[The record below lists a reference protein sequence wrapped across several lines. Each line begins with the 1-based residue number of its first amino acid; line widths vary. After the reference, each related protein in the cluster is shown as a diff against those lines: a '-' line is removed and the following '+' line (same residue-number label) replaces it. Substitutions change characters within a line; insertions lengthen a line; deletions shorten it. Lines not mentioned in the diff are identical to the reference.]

1 MKGSIPLGRLA
12 GVKLSAHWSLFVVLA
27 LVALALGTGI
37 LPAAAPGMPAVW
49 YTVAGVLGAVA
60 FVVTIVLHEM
70 GHAVVAQRQGL
81 PVDGMVVWALGGLTS
96 IEKEP
101 ATPAAELALSGVGP
115 LVSLVI
121 GGVLVGVAWGL
132 AAVAVSPVLVD
143 TVGWLGGLNLLL
155 AALNALPAAPLDG
168 GRMLHAIAWKVTG
181 DTRRSTLL
189 STGAGQVLGWVAV
202 VAGLWM
208 VLGGST
214 EGLWIGA
221 TGMFVAVGAVA
232 QRQQAAAHAVLGE
245 RTVAQLMVPLASRPV
260 PDWWTVDAALAAG
273 LADGPGQ
280 VLVLHDWQ
288 GRLSGMASAVA
299 LLEVPYLWR
308 RSVQLRQ
315 LAWPEQAVVTT
326 TPSEPVLDLVR
337 RWPPSA
343 KWAVALVAGRPVGAL
358 SMADMEM
365 AVSRWIDGSRGQPS
379 WPVPPQP
386 HSGTGVPQTPV
397 GGGIGR

>member
-1 MKGSIPLGRLA
+1 MKGSIPMGRLA

-27 LVALALGTGI
+27 LVALALGTGV
-37 LPAAAPGMPAVW
+37 LPAAAPGMSALW

-60 FVVTIVLHEM
+60 FVVTIVLHEI

-81 PVDGMVVWALGGLTS
+81 PVEGMVVWALGGLTS

-101 ATPAAELALSGVGP
+101 ATPGAELALSGVGP
-115 LVSLVI
+115 LVSLVV
-121 GGVLVGVAWGL
+121 GGVLVGAAWGL
-132 AAVAVSPVLVD
+132 AAVPVSPLIVD

-168 GRMLHAIAWKVTG
+168 GRMLHAVAWKVTG

-189 STGAGQVLGWVAV
+189 SSGAGQVLGWVAI

-208 VLGGST
+208 VLEGSV

-232 QRQQAAAHAVLGE
+232 QRQQAAAQAVLGE
-245 RTVAQLMVPLASRPV
+245 RTVAQLMAPLASRPV

-288 GRLSGMASAVA
+288 GRPSGMASAVA
-299 LLEVPYLWR
+299 LLEVPYPWR

-315 LAWPEQAVVTT
+315 LAWPDHAVVTT

-337 RWPPSA
+337 RWPASA
-343 KWAVALVAGRPVGAL
+343 KWAVALVSDRPVGAL

-365 AVSRWIDGSRGQPS
+365 AVSRWIDGPSGRSS

-386 HSGTGVPQTPV
+386 PSGTSVPPTPV
-397 GGGIGR
+397 GGGISR